1 MARHGVFHC
10 KPPINKETFDE
21 KGIAHRGRG
30 RARVVRH
37 VSGQCTELAARKR
50 LGQREAQR
58 RRGSPADERPG
69 GGERDHPREIRWR
82 GQRQCHHHRRAGH
95 HGAHSPGREGPER
108 PGHHPAHEERRHLQR
123 SRRCQAER
131 RADQGVQGWRPVRER
146 SYRCKQGRRGPRPA
160 QPVELKPFLLYV
172 ALLAAAAAANN
183 AAAQDPS
190 RYPERPIRL
199 VVPQA
204 AGSATDNVSRTLAP
218 ELSKQLGQNV
228 VVDNRP
234 GGALT
239 IGIDIVAKS
248 APDGYTIGQGPV
260 GALAITRH
268 MVAKLP
274 YDIERD
280 LQPVA
285 LVTTGYMLLAVSPKT
300 PFHSVKELID
310 YARKNPGK
318 LSNASSSNG
327 SPGHVSGELFK
338 YMTGTDIV
346 HVPYK
351 GGAPAIADL
360 IAGNVELMF
369 ESTNSIAPHV
379 RAGRVRA
386 LAVTGLKR
394 SISLPEVPTLV
405 EAGVPGYEANAWSG
419 VIAPAGLPR
428 PILERLN
435 KAINA
440 AILVPETQQRFEQL
454 GSEGGGGTPEEFAE
468 LIRRDSAK
476 WADVVKRSGAKID

>member
-1 MARHGVFHC
+1 
-10 KPPINKETFDE
+10 
-21 KGIAHRGRG
+21 
-30 RARVVRH
+30 
-37 VSGQCTELAARKR
+37 
-50 LGQREAQR
+50 
-58 RRGSPADERPG
+58 
-69 GGERDHPREIRWR
+69 
-82 GQRQCHHHRRAGH
+82 
-95 HGAHSPGREGPER
+95 
-108 PGHHPAHEERRHLQR
+108 
-123 SRRCQAER
+123 
-131 RADQGVQGWRPVRER
+131 
-146 SYRCKQGRRGPRPA
+146 
-160 QPVELKPFLLYV
+160 LKSFLLQL
-172 ALLAAAAAANN
+172 ALLAAAGS
-183 AAAQDPS
+183 AAAQ
-190 RYPERPIRL
+190 YPDRPIRL

-204 AGSATDNVSRTLAP
+204 AGSATDNVARTLAP

-239 IGIDIVAKS
+239 IGIDAVAKS
-248 APDGYTIGQGPV
+248 PPDGYTIGQGPI

-285 LVTTGYMLLAVSPKT
+285 VVTTGYLLLAVSPKLPIT
-300 PFHSVKELID
+300 SVRELID
-310 YARKNPGK
+310 YAKKNPGK

-327 SPGHVSGELFK
+327 SPGHVGGELFK

-346 HVPYK
+346 HIPYK

-360 IAGNVELMF
+360 IAGNVQLMF
-369 ESTNSIAPHV
+369 ESTNSIAQHV
-379 RAGRVRA
+379 RNGRVRA
-386 LAVTGLKR
+386 LAVSGPKR
-394 SISLPEVPTLV
+394 SISLPEVPTLI
-405 EAGVPGYEANAWSG
+405 EGGVAGYEVNLWSG

-435 KAINA
+435 KAVNA
-440 AILVPETQQRFEQL
+440 AIVAPETKLRFEQL

-476 WADVVKRSGAKID
+476 WADVVRRSGARID

>member
-1 MARHGVFHC
+1 M
-10 KPPINKETFDE
+10 KP
-21 KGIAHRGRG
+21 
-30 RARVVRH
+30 
-37 VSGQCTELAARKR
+37 
-50 LGQREAQR
+50 
-58 RRGSPADERPG
+58 
-69 GGERDHPREIRWR
+69 
-82 GQRQCHHHRRAGH
+82 
-95 HGAHSPGREGPER
+95 
-108 PGHHPAHEERRHLQR
+108 
-123 SRRCQAER
+123 
-131 RADQGVQGWRPVRER
+131 
-146 SYRCKQGRRGPRPA
+146 
-160 QPVELKPFLLYV
+160 LLLCV
-172 ALLAAAAAANN
+172 ALLALAGN
-183 AAAQDPS
+183 ATAQ
-190 RYPERPIRL
+190 YPDRPLRL

-204 AGSATDNVSRTLAP
+204 AGSATDNVARTLAP

-239 IGIDIVAKS
+239 IGIDMVAKS

-300 PFHSVKELID
+300 AFRSEKELID
-310 YARKNPGK
+310 YAKKNPGK

-338 YMTGTDIV
+338 YLTGTEIV

-379 RAGRVRA
+379 KAGRVRA
-386 LAVTGLKR
+386 LAVTGEKR
-394 SISLPEVPTLV
+394 AISLPEVPTLI
-405 EAGVPGYEANAWSG
+405 EAGVPGYEVNAWSG
-419 VIAPAGLPR
+419 IITTAGVPR
-428 PILERLN
+428 AVLDKLNAAVNRAILEP
-435 KAINA
+435 KAKELLLA
-440 AILVPETQQRFEQL
+440 L
-454 GSEGGGGTPEEFAE
+454 GSEGGGGTPEEFAA

-476 WADVVKRSGAKID
+476 WAEVVRRSGAKID